1 MKGASDS
8 IQLWIKENLDSSVL
22 SLHSTVPA
30 SDAAKLLEDSKTCA
44 IVVLENQIPVGI
56 VTNKDLM
63 IKIIAH
69 SYPLDT
75 PIRRVMSTPLISI
88 TPNTDIK
95 EALELMKSR
104 KIRKLPVIEKDEV
117 VGMIV
122 ASEIANN
129 VADSETT

>member
-1 MKGASDS
+1 MDGGNDP
-8 IQLWIKENLDSSVL
+8 IQLWIKENMNSSVL

-30 SDAAKLLEDSKTCA
+30 SDAAKLLEDSKTSA

-63 IKIIAH
+63 IKIVAH

-75 PIRRVMSTPLISI
+75 PLRRIMATPLISI
-88 TPNTDIK
+88 SPDTDIK
-95 EALELMKSR
+95 EALELMASK
-104 KIRKLPVIEKDEV
+104 KIRKLPVIDKDEV

-122 ASEIANN
+122 ASEIA
-129 VADSETT
+129 DKI

>member
-1 MKGASDS
+1 MASGNDP
-8 IQLWIKENLDSSVL
+8 IQLWIKENMNSSVL

-30 SDAAKLLEDSKTCA
+30 SDAAKLLEDSKTSA

-63 IKIIAH
+63 IKIVAH

-75 PIRRVMSTPLISI
+75 PLRRIMATPLISI
-88 TPNTDIK
+88 SPDTDIK
-95 EALELMKSR
+95 EALELMASK
-104 KIRKLPVIEKDEV
+104 KIRKLPVIDKDEV

-122 ASEIANN
+122 ASEIA
-129 VADSETT
+129 DKI

>member
-1 MKGASDS
+1 MASDNDP
-8 IQLWIKENLDSSVL
+8 IQLWIKENMNSSVL

-30 SDAAKLLEDSKTCA
+30 SDAAKLLEDSKTSA

-75 PIRRVMSTPLISI
+75 PLRRIMATPLISI
-88 TPNTDIK
+88 SPDTDIK
-95 EALELMKSR
+95 EALELMASK
-104 KIRKLPVIEKDEV
+104 KIRKLPVINNDEV

-122 ASEIANN
+122 ASEIVNKI
-129 VADSETT
+129 

>member
-1 MKGASDS
+1 MDS
-8 IQLWIKENLDSSVL
+8 GNDPIQLWIKENMNSSVL

-30 SDAAKLLEDSKTCA
+30 SDAAKLLEDSKTSA

-63 IKIIAH
+63 IKIVAH

-75 PIRRVMSTPLISI
+75 PLRRIMATPLISI
-88 TPNTDIK
+88 SPDTDIK
-95 EALELMKSR
+95 EALELMASK
-104 KIRKLPVIEKDEV
+104 KIRKLPVIDKDEV

-122 ASEIANN
+122 ASEIA
-129 VADSETT
+129 DKI

>member
-1 MKGASDS
+1 MTGGNDA
-8 IQLWIKENLDSSVL
+8 IQLWIKENMNNSVL

-30 SDAAKLLEDSKTCA
+30 SDAAKLLEDSKTSA

-75 PIRRVMSTPLISI
+75 PLRRIMVTPLISI
-88 TPNTDIK
+88 SPNTDLK
-95 EALELMKSR
+95 EALELMAAK
-104 KIRKLPVIEKDEV
+104 KIRKLPVIDKDEV
-117 VGMIV
+117 VGIIV
-122 ASEIANN
+122 ASEI
-129 VADSETT
+129 VGKI